1 MKNKVIEI
9 LKELSNAVRYY
20 IVGGE
25 SELEC
30 INNAFTRIDFL
41 YSGDMKQCMYC
52 EKTVEYSSGV
62 FACEECSGKQPERVS
77 EAQQLINDIADWSD
91 STFGEAQRN
100 PAILHHLAK
109 EVSELIEAI
118 QKFQNENSTVHPT
131 KSDRLLE
138 DVLFEYA
145 DCFMLLMD
153 SVSHMGFNLDTI
165 LEFTGRKLE
174 INKQREWGKPDEKG
188 VIEHILIPEKQ
199 SAKSA
204 HTISEGEINDA
215 YVKWVENSSTPLTR
229 RMAWGEAVKWAL
241 SNGSQS
247 AIGEELIGTL
257 RFTLSQLNSYHEIAN
272 DPGTTDCILK
282 VKAAIKQLNKKS

>member
-9 LKELSNAVRYY
+9 LK
-20 IVGGE
+20 
-25 SELEC
+25 SENDGIEDL
-30 INNAFTRIDFL
+30 ATRIDSW

-52 EKTVEYSSGV
+52 EKTVEYSSGI
-62 FACEECSGKQPERVS
+62 FTCEECSGKQPERVS

-199 SAKSA
+199 SANFA
-204 HTISEGEINDA
+204 HTISEEEIERIARNYIRDT
-215 YVKWVENSSTPLTR
+215 YKPDHDRKS
-229 RMAWGEAVKWAL
+229 
-241 SNGSQS
+241 
-247 AIGEELIGTL
+247 LIIKDRARINFIDG
-257 RFTLSQLNSYHEIAN
+257 Y
-272 DPGTTDCILK
+272 
-282 VKAAIKQLNKKS
+282 KAAIKEP